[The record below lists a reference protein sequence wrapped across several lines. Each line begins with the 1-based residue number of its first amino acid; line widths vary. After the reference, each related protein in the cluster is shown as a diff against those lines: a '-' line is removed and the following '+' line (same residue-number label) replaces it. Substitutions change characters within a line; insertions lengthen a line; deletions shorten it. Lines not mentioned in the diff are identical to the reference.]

1 MNREISN
8 SYCSACN
15 HKMVNCGNIQDGVL
29 YKCRYCGSKRVYS
42 ENLGHLNDKNGYGNS
57 YREKI
62 SPLKVQELI
71 ELFNKHFTYADKNI
85 GLLDIGFGMGDF
97 LISVSQR
104 GLLVSGL
111 EYDINS
117 VKFMQRKNIQA
128 YFGELGGDMKL
139 DRLYDVVTL
148 WDVIEHIPDIEK
160 AMLQLNSILKENG
173 KIFILTPNSDSTFD
187 TLADIERKL
196 TFHKSQRIMNIC
208 LNRYHVHRFSVTG
221 LKILLDR
228 FGFIVDHVQKLQLFS
243 LKKDTYMNGFAPGIK
258 SWTNNTSFN
267 KFLSISAMTLIKS
280 LNITNKIFITAIK
293 T

>member
-1 MNREISN
+1 MKIIYWGKYIDRYLIDLLN
-8 SYCSACN
+8 SLEDRIAEPIDYILAN
-15 HKMVNCGNIQDGVL
+15 ERNAARNIQ
-29 YKCRYCGSKRVYS
+29 
-42 ENLGHLNDKNGYGNS
+42 
-57 YREKI
+57 
-62 SPLKVQELI
+62 VQKLI

-85 GLLDIGFGMGDF
+85 ELLDIGFGKGDF

-104 GLLVSGL
+104 GLSVSGL
-111 EYDINS
+111 ECDINA
-117 VKFMQRKNIQA
+117 VKFMKGKNIRA
-128 YFGELGGDMKL
+128 HFGELGGDMKW

-173 KIFILTPNSDSTFD
+173 KIFILTPNSDSIFD

-208 LNRYHVHRFSVTG
+208 LNRYHVHRFSITG
-221 LKILLDR
+221 LKILLER
-228 FGFIVDHVQKLQLFS
+228 FGFIVDYVQKLQLFS
-243 LKKDTYMNGFAPGIK
+243 LKKDTYMNSFAPGIK

-267 KFLSISAMTLIKS
+267 EFLSISATTLIKS